1 MDHFFERHNLQKLI
15 PRRNRQSEKPI
26 SIMEIELVIN
36 NIPKQ
41 KVPGPDGFTGEFY
54 HTFKE
59 EMIPILYNLFQK

>member
-1 MDHFFERHNLQKLI
+1 
-15 PRRNRQSEKPI
+15 
-26 SIMEIELVIN
+26 MEIELVIN